1 MGEMYAII
9 GIAKLKSAGNISGV
23 LSHMTRQRETPNS
36 NGRENNV
43 LIQPQPLPEIMEYI
57 KSFMPRRNAVLAYDV
72 LLTASPDFFTGK
84 SETQLQEWAEASVKW
99 ACDKFGGRDNVKA
112 AVMHRDE
119 TTPHISLLI
128 VPEHEQKL
136 NARYYTG
143 GRQKMRELWTQYA
156 QAVKRFGLKR
166 GREFSPAEHRTIK
179 EYYADIKR
187 GAELATGRKF
197 TADELPPPTM
207 GDHVNPAEYA
217 VKLVNHIANHFR
229 QQNGNLKAAL
239 IATEKELER
248 VKETTAHDRKLMQ
261 QLQDDPGIIDKLREA
276 LAAESRARA
285 TEQGKYERLITAVS
299 GFFRRNVPKNDSLRR
314 PENLG
319 ELLNVPEL
327 QQDLRI
333 TLTPDAKPRQGMTR
347 ERG

>member
-99 ACDKFGGRDNVKA
+99 ACDKFGRDNVKA

-166 GREFSPAEHRTIK
+166 GREFSPAKHKEIK
-179 EYYADIKR
+179 EFYSDVKR
-187 GAELATGRKF
+187 GIELAKGRDF
-197 TADELPPPTM
+197 TADELPAPTM
-207 GDHVNPAEYA
+207 GDRLNPTEYA
-217 VKLVNHIANHFR
+217 VKLVNHIANYYR
-229 QQNGNLKAAL
+229 KQNGNLRA
-239 IATEKELER
+239 ELEATR
-248 VKETTAHDRKLMQ
+248 RELEQVTNQTANDRKKYQ
-261 QLQDDPGIIDKLREA
+261 QLKDNPGIIDELQKA
-276 LAAESRARA
+276 LAGETIARA
-285 TEQGKYERLITAVS
+285 TEQGKYKALVNAIADY
-299 GFFRRNVPKNDSLRR
+299 FRRNIAKNSTMRTPD
-314 PENLG
+314 NLG
-319 ELLNVPEL
+319 KLADFPEL
-327 QQDLRI
+327 AKDISLS
-333 TLTPDAKPRQGMTR
+333 LTPDARTRQGMTR
-347 ERG
+347 TRGL